1 MAESAKI
8 TSKNQITL
16 PARVRKTLGIGVGDK
31 VDFVATANGTFELRS
46 RKETLAGLRGA
57 IKPDQSISGEDIERW
72 IQEARSAGGKV
83 GDDWT

>member
-1 MAESAKI
+1 MMESAKI

-46 RKETLAGLRGA
+46 RKETLADLRGV
-57 IKPDQSISGEDIERW
+57 IKPDQRISSRDIERW
-72 IQEARSAGGKV
+72 IKEARSAGGEV
-83 GDDWT
+83 TDDRS

>member
-46 RKETLAGLRGA
+46 RKETLADLRGA
-57 IKPDQSISGEDIERW
+57 IKLEQPVSSADIERW
-72 IQEARSAGGKV
+72 IKDARAAGGKV
-83 GDDWT
+83 SDDWS

>member
-57 IKPDQSISGEDIERW
+57 IKPGQTISDGDIDSW
-72 IQEARSAGGKV
+72 IQDARSAGGKV
-83 GDDWT
+83 SDDWN